1 MDKIANDTEFNAA
14 SKLEVAVERVADE
27 IQKRGGQRNAHADW
41 GVAVKIAEEVL
52 DEPADKW
59 TIMTIISL
67 AGVTVLSRIP
77 AESWLDPKV
86 LRRYGLAA

>member
-1 MDKIANDTEFNAA
+1 MDKIRNETEFEAA

-27 IQKRGGQRNAHADW
+27 IQKRGAHSNTHGDW
-41 GVAVKIAEEVL
+41 DLAAKIAEEVL

-77 AESWLDPKV
+77 AESWFDPKV
-86 LRRYGLAA
+86 LRRHGLAA